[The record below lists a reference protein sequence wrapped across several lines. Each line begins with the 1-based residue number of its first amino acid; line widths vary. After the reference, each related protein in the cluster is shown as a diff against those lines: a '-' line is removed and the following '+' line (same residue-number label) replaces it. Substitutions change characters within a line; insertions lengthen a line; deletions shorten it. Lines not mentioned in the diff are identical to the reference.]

1 MKNSST
7 LQNTIEVWRIFFFIA
22 IVLVVFVIYILRL
35 FDLQFNQYTTLFQQ
49 AEENRTI
56 TLNIPAQR
64 GIIYDRNGVVLAQ
77 NVPSYNI
84 VITQAN
90 MPDDAGKVSEIIR
103 ELAKLTGKPVNQ
115 GDITDEDPFVPCVSE
130 HGITQIVNYG
140 ETSEPY
146 QAVRLACNVSREI
159 ALVVEEN
166 KSNWPGIGIEIVPLR
181 DYPTGILTAGIVGFL
196 GTIPESQREDYE
208 VLGFLINRDK
218 IGYGGVELTFQ
229 TELGGKNGIR
239 KLVRDVAGKQLQDVV
254 PPIEPV
260 PGKNIKLTID
270 TRLQQAATEVIKDEL
285 DSWNK
290 FIGQLSM
297 TSGVVVAM
305 NPKTG
310 EILSMVSY
318 PSYENNRL
326 TRIIPIYYYNQL
338 LSDSTE
344 PLRNH
349 AVYAELPA
357 GSVFK
362 LVTATGGLNEG
373 VITPDQIIKTP
384 GKLVIQ
390 EKSFFASASNS
401 SREFVDWVY
410 KTLGIEGFGQLDIEG
425 CIANSSNVC
434 FYKIGG
440 GYEEEI
446 SPGLGICRLGSYARA
461 LGYGTA
467 PLIELPETANG
478 LIPDP
483 DWKRLNQGQS
493 WTIGDTYIMSVGQGY
508 ALATPLQVLISAAT
522 IANNGKLMEPTLLH
536 EILDGE
542 GNVIEPFTPKMR
554 WDLTKDSIIDV
565 YSQNSIRG
573 CQETG
578 EKKIIEPWV
587 FDVVKQGM
595 RKAVLEGTLKE
606 IFSGVNIAAAGKTGT
621 AEYCDKYAKAKD
633 LCKPGQWPTHAWTVA
648 FAPYDDPEIAVVAFV
663 YNGREGSTVAGPIVK
678 RVMQA
683 YFELKTVDSG
693 DQGSIT
699 P

>member
-1 MKNSST
+1 MKNSSST
-7 LQNTIEVWRIFFFIA
+7 LQNTIDFWRIITFIGVVVIVFFIYT
-22 IVLVVFVIYILRL
+22 IRL
-35 FDLQFNQYTTLFQQ
+35 FDLQINQYNDFHQKS
-49 AEENRTI
+49 EENRTI

-84 VITQAN
+84 VITQAD
-90 MPDDAGKVSEIIR
+90 MPDDAGEVSKIIQ
-103 ELAKLTGKPVNQ
+103 ELSKLTGRPINQ
-115 GDITDEDPFVPCVSE
+115 GEITDEDPFVPCVSD
-130 HGITQIVNYG
+130 HGIAQIVEYG
-140 ETSEPY
+140 GTSVPY
-146 QAVRLACNVSREI
+146 QPVRVACNVSREI
-159 ALVVEEN
+159 ALIVEEN
-166 KSNWPGIGIEIVPLR
+166 RARWTGVGIEIVPLR
-181 DYPTGILTAGIVGFL
+181 DYPTGVLTAGIVGFL
-196 GTIPESQREDYE
+196 GTIPESQKAFYE
-208 VLGFLINRDK
+208 KLGFLINRDK
-218 IGYGGVELTFQ
+218 IGYGGIELTFQ
-229 TELGGKNGIR
+229 QELGGTNGVR
-239 KLVRDVAGKQLQDVV
+239 TVVRDVAGKQLQDIV
-254 PPIEPV
+254 PPKDPV

-270 TRLQQAATEVIKDEL
+270 TRLQEAATAILVDEL
-285 DSWNK
+285 DSWNR

-297 TSGVVVAM
+297 TSGVVAAI

-310 EILSMVSY
+310 EVLAMVSY

-338 LSDSTE
+338 LADSTE

-362 LVTATGGLNEG
+362 LVTATGGLNEN

-384 GKLVIQ
+384 GKLTIQ
-390 EKSFFASASNS
+390 EKSFFVNAPNS
-401 SREFVDWVY
+401 SREYVDWVY
-410 KTLGIEGFGQLDIEG
+410 KTKGIEGFGQLNIVG

-440 GYEEEI
+440 GYEDEI
-446 SPGLGICRLGSYARA
+446 NPGLGICRLGAYARA
-461 LGYGTA
+461 LGYGSL
-467 PLIELPETANG
+467 PGIELPETANG

-508 ALATPLQVLISAAT
+508 ALATPLQVLMSAAT
-522 IANNGKLMEPTLLH
+522 IANDGKLMEPTLLK

-542 GNVIEPFTPKMR
+542 GNIIQPFSPKMR
-554 WDLTKDSIIDV
+554 WDLTKDPVIDV
-565 YSQNSIRG
+565 YSLNSLRG

-578 EKKIIEPWV
+578 EKKIIQPWV

-595 RKAVLEGTLKE
+595 REAVLIGTLKD
-606 IFSGVNIAAAGKTGT
+606 IFQGVNIAAAGKTGT
-621 AEYCDKYAKAKD
+621 AEYCDKYAQLKD
-633 LCKPGQWPTHAWTVA
+633 LCKPGAWPTHAWTVA

-683 YFELKTVDSG
+683 YFELKTVDTDTTTSL
-693 DQGSIT
+693 